1 LELPVIVKHF
11 TKILYICGIITMLPI
26 LLFFIPWPMFSLTG
40 MNMSANTGILFA
52 KHWGLMA
59 ACFGALLVYSAMHP
73 ELRRPVVIAAAIE
86 KLGLCVIIAVGWN
99 DPGFAAFHSTLF
111 VDGFMVLLF
120 GLYLLS
126 GGEPD
131 RSRSFV
137 NSR

>member
-1 LELPVIVKHF
+1 MIVKHF
-11 TKILYICGIITMLPI
+11 GKILYVCGVITMLPI

-40 MNMSANTGILFA
+40 MSMTANTGVLFA
-52 KHWGLMA
+52 KHWGLLA
-59 ACFGALLVYSAMHP
+59 ATIGALLFYSAMHP
-73 ELRRPVVIAAAIE
+73 EFRRPIVIAAAIE

-99 DPGFAAFHSTLF
+99 DPGFAAFHTTLF
-111 VDGFMVLLF
+111 VDGLMVLLF

-131 RSRSFV
+131 HKRAFA

>member
-1 LELPVIVKHF
+1 MIVKHF
-11 TKILYICGIITMLPI
+11 GKILYICGAITMLPI
-26 LLFFIPWPMFSLTG
+26 VLFFVPWPMFSLMG
-40 MNMSANTGILFA
+40 MSMVSNTGVLFA

-59 ACFGALLVYSAMHP
+59 ACFGALLIYSGMHP
-73 ELRRPVVIAAAIE
+73 ELRRPIVIAAAIE

-99 DPGFAAFHSTLF
+99 DPGFAAFHATLF
-111 VDGFMVLLF
+111 VDGLMVLLF

-131 RSRSFV
+131 HKRAFA

>member
-1 LELPVIVKHF
+1 MIVKHF
-11 TKILYICGIITMLPI
+11 GKILYVCGAITMLPI
-26 LLFFIPWPMFSLTG
+26 LLFFVPWPMFSLLG
-40 MNMSANTGILFA
+40 MSMVANTGVLFA
-52 KHWGLMA
+52 KHWGLLA
-59 ACFGALLVYSAMHP
+59 ATIGALLIYSAMHP
-73 ELRRPVVIAAAIE
+73 ELRRPIVIAAAIE

-131 RSRSFV
+131 RTRLFA